1 MRTASATHEDSEGTV
16 AYGER
21 LRYSTSLV
29 TQGSHRFFTLT
40 MPSDVLAKCCYAS
53 SREEDPQAGFQRVLD
68 KKRAQEIADYMD
80 LGFGTIPSSIV
91 LSAQPNVDLQVIGRG
106 KTIEFTFDPHSFLI
120 IDGQHR
126 VYGFS
131 MAKTKLRVP
140 VVVYNGLSKQQESRL
155 FMDVNTKQ
163 RPVPNELLL
172 DIKQLAD
179 AESNEE
185 AMLRELF
192 DAFSDDTDSPLV
204 GLTSPASKVAGKLT
218 RVTFNAAVRPV
229 LPTFATTATSVI
241 YPALKGYLKA
251 FYRGLIEIDARE
263 ALLSPIV
270 FRAIFEIF
278 PDVAQRVVD
287 RSGTAFDETDFDNVL
302 RALFTRIKA
311 SRFKAPP
318 RSHKELGNE
327 MQKALRAGFLI
338 G

>member
-1 MRTASATHEDSEGTV
+1 
-16 AYGER
+16 
-21 LRYSTSLV
+21 
-29 TQGSHRFFTLT
+29 
-40 MPSDVLAKCCYAS
+40 
-53 SREEDPQAGFQRVLD
+53 
-68 KKRAQEIADYMD
+68 MD

-91 LSAQPNVDLQVIGRG
+91 LSAQPDANLQVLGRG

-126 VYGFS
+126 VFGFS
-131 MAKTKLRVP
+131 KAKTKLRVP
-140 VVVYNGLSKQQESRL
+140 VVIYNGLSKQQESRL

-172 DIKQLAD
+172 DIKKLAD
-179 AESNEE
+179 AESDDE

-192 DAFSDDTDSPLV
+192 DAFGDDTDSPLV
-204 GLTSPASKVAGKLT
+204 GLTSPAAKASGKLT

-229 LPTFATTATSVI
+229 LSTFATTTASMI

-251 FYRGLIEIDARE
+251 FYRGLVSIDARD
-263 ALLSPIV
+263 ALVSPTV

-287 RSGTAFDETDFDNVL
+287 RSGTTFGEMDFSDVL
-302 RALFTRIKA
+302 RPLFERIKV
-311 SRFKAPP
+311 SRFHAPP
-318 RSHKELGNE
+318 KSHKDLAAD
-327 MQKALRAGFLI
+327 MQKALRAGFQI